1 MISHHLLQCAGCS
14 EGADSILAYVAPIG
28 WIVTGRSGVEV
39 PELFCVAVCDRVAS
53 ERICLRV
60 LVRRAVGF
68 QLGDLKGRG
77 CGVMSRA
84 SRTVFVC
91 AAGWG
96 AMVVLCCVVLCW
108 GTMESVVG
116 ETRWRSAI
124 CCLAKPHVIA
134 SISDFFSITE
144 IDI

>member
-1 MISHHLLQCAGCS
+1 MISHHLLQWAGWS

-28 WIVTGRSGVEV
+28 WVTIGGSGVEV

-53 ERICLRV
+53 ERICLSV
-60 LVRRAVGF
+60 LVRRAAGF
-68 QLGDLKGRG
+68 QLGDLNGRG

-96 AMVVLCCVVLCW
+96 AMV
-108 GTMESVVG
+108 M
-116 ETRWRSAI
+116 
-124 CCLAKPHVIA
+124 LALGSGAMGGVWLGRRVWEP
-134 SISDFFSITE
+134 
-144 IDI
+144 

>member
-39 PELFCVAVCDRVAS
+39 PELFCVAVCDLVAS

-96 AMVVLCCVVLCW
+96 AIVVLCCVGGDNGECGW
-108 GTMESVVG
+108 GDALEECNLLSCQA
-116 ETRWRSAI
+116 TRDR
-124 CCLAKPHVIA
+124 
-134 SISDFFSITE
+134 E
-144 IDI
+144 YQ

>member
-1 MISHHLLQCAGCS
+1 M
-14 EGADSILAYVAPIG
+14 
-28 WIVTGRSGVEV
+28 TGRSGVEV

-53 ERICLRV
+53 ERICLSV

-68 QLGDLKGRG
+68 QLGDLNGRG

-96 AMVVLCCVVLCW
+96 AMVVLYVLCCV
-108 GTMESVVG
+108 GG
-116 ETRWRSAI
+116 G
-124 CCLAKPHVIA
+124 
-134 SISDFFSITE
+134 
-144 IDI
+144 

>member
-1 MISHHLLQCAGCS
+1 MISHHLLQWAGWS

-28 WIVTGRSGVEV
+28 WVTIGGSGVEV

-53 ERICLRV
+53 ERICLSV
-60 LVRRAVGF
+60 LVRRAAGF
-68 QLGDLKGRG
+68 QLGDLNGRG

-96 AMVVLCCVVLCW
+96 AMVMLALGSGAMGGCGW
-108 GTMESVVG
+108 GDAFGSRKLLSCQA
-116 ETRWRSAI
+116 TRDRGR
-124 CCLAKPHVIA
+124 
-134 SISDFFSITE
+134 
-144 IDI
+144 